1 MDNKYWLIEMSDTV
15 RSRLSH
21 EQLHLASVVQQDGR
35 DYLLYRDSFVAYK
48 TASSLG
54 ATVMSTSARTYA

>member
-1 MDNKYWLIEMSDTV
+1 MDNKYWLIELSDNV
-15 RSRLSH
+15 RTQLSH
-21 EQLHLASVVQQDGR
+21 EQLHLATVVQQDGR

-54 ATVMSTSARTYA
+54 TTVMSTSASMHA